1 MERPAERP
9 GVSFLTMRTEKPVR
23 ARVAPFIVAAATLSL
38 VFLAYEYTRYFP
50 ASELDRKPYPMRRVD
65 LDPPQAR
72 NGVEYYGKLRLDLF
86 IDARGA
92 VDRVEVVGAEV
103 PERLRDNAVKAFSQT
118 RWEPGRKWGI
128 RVKSVKRVEIDF
140 EPPPGVRD
148 RGLRPPDS

>member
-1 MERPAERP
+1 MLP
-9 GVSFLTMRTEKPVR
+9 GVSFFKTMGI
-23 ARVAPFIVAAATLSL
+23 ARPLLGRIALGIAAGAGVCL
-38 VFLAYEYTRYFP
+38 VFLAHEYTRYFP

-65 LDPPQAR
+65 LDPPQVQ
-72 NGVEYYGKLRLDLF
+72 NGVEYYGKLRLDVF

-92 VDRVEVVGAEV
+92 VDRVEVIGAEV
-103 PERLRDNAVKAFSQT
+103 PGRLRDDAVKAFSQS
-118 RWEPGRKWGI
+118 RWEPGRKWGV